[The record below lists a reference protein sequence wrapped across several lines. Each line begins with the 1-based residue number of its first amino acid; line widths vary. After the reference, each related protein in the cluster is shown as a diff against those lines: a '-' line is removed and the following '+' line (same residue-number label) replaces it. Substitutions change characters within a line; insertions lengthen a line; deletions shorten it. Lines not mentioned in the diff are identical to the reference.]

1 MSNKSLALLLVAAI
15 IISLGATIIGLNRLN
30 QLEATGMATGIV
42 ELQVNSTADCRVDTN
57 ITFGSSAQPTAQITI
72 SSEKN
77 NAGIPSDFDDCT
89 TNTTCQGLQI
99 NNTGNV
105 HLKINFTSNRN
116 ASTLL
121 SQTVANSWF
130 QYRVYNGT
138 YDTPRVEEGCK
149 NITAGIDWTD
159 IAYNTATFICQNLTY
174 QDSNDMMTME
184 FNITLDDQTPSGT
197 KTATIVVDCGEA

>member
-1 MSNKSLALLLVAAI
+1 MDMSNKSLALLLVAAI

-89 TNTTCQGLQI
+89 TNTT
-99 NNTGNV
+99 
-105 HLKINFTSNRN
+105 
-116 ASTLL
+116 
-121 SQTVANSWF
+121 
-130 QYRVYNGT
+130 
-138 YDTPRVEEGCK
+138 
-149 NITAGIDWTD
+149 
-159 IAYNTATFICQNLTY
+159 
-174 QDSNDMMTME
+174 
-184 FNITLDDQTPSGT
+184 
-197 KTATIVVDCGEA
+197 